1 MPDNKIPKSHGRF
14 DTEEDGEKF
23 INIEEKEKKDKKQ
36 DEDKTLEQKKEQA
49 KQVARQNLE

>member
-14 DTEEDGEKF
+14 DTEEDGKKF
-23 INIEEKEKKDKKQ
+23 INIEEKEDKKQ